1 MEGAK
6 RRSDW
11 VPKVKRGY
19 EWSRL
24 EEQFLGSAYECVLPM
39 CPRFRATGQQQR
51 LPPVQPGAA
60 ADTEQHQ
67 ATGA

>member
-1 MEGAK
+1 MEGTK
-6 RRSDW
+6 RRPDW
-11 VPKVKRGY
+11 VPRVKRRF

-24 EEQFLGSAYECVLPM
+24 EEQFLGSAYECVLPILRR
-39 CPRFRATGQQQR
+39 PRATRQQQR
-51 LPPVQPGAA
+51 LPPLQPGAA